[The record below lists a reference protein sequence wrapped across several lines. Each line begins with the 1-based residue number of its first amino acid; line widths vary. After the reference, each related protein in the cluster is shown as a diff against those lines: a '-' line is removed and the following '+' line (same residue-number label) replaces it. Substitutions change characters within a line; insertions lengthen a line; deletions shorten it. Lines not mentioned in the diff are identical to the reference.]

1 MNLFRLLTILIL
13 LPVTVVSGMPLV
25 GCRCSNGEVHL
36 SCPKLRAEQ
45 SQKASAA
52 TALCGTQRPAVQQSC
67 CGDEQNTGCCG
78 SKSGELPSEGESCCA
93 PGCRCT
99 PVLLTAEIGP
109 KLTKVCL
116 PDAVQ
121 LDLANIAAA
130 SSIQLR
136 IVPVGVS
143 CVESKPDVPIDI
155 VLLYE
160 RFLI

>member
-45 SQKASAA
+45 QKSATN
-52 TALCGTQRPAVQQSC
+52 TALCGTLKPAAQQSC
-67 CGDEQNTGCCG
+67 CGDEPGCCG
-78 SKSGELPSEGESCCA
+78 SKSSESPSEGESCCA

-116 PDAVQ
+116 PDVVQ
-121 LDLANIAAA
+121 LDLATITAA
-130 SSIQLR
+130 SSIQLHS
-136 IVPVGVS
+136 VPVGLS

-155 VLLYE
+155 VLLFE